1 MTRLRLIPS
10 TVAAQCPA
18 LNIKKPVPKT
28 PPNKPDCPQT
38 SVKINESANQLIGN
52 ASALLNKPLLKIS
65 ERSERSSLRHRIRM
79 VPESTGDEDPV
90 MPTKR
95 HSRSHSGSS
104 SSSASTV
111 SLTQIENSLETGVPL
126 FTTRDVPKSLYSFG
140 DLDTIFSKRIGKL
153 DVLNQTEHRPDRLN
167 YMILTNFENV
177 KHIEEMRMY
186 ASENLEWI
194 CNFDSKLGQPRL
206 TVDSQLPKPLFN
218 VCTGPEGKK
227 VFRSMGWYTIV
238 GVILHKPQSASLKAA
253 IEERYHG
260 ELLLTSK
267 FEAEMKKPLAEFYIQ
282 RDNHNPIEDPV
293 ERIVGGKKG
302 GEAWK
307 QLVKLRKTEDKERS
321 KTKNWY
327 TFYEVLPS
335 TRFFR
340 KEIVSTNVTLM
351 HKDHAHRC
359 YAAYTT
365 PAPCHSRCQAL

>member
-1 MTRLRLIPS
+1 MPENMPLPDIPELPERL
-10 TVAAQCPA
+10 
-18 LNIKKPVPKT
+18 
-28 PPNKPDCPQT
+28 
-38 SVKINESANQLIGN
+38 
-52 ASALLNKPLLKIS
+52 
-65 ERSERSSLRHRIRM
+65 SLRRIIHM
-79 VPESTGDEDPV
+79 VPESIGDEDSV
-90 MPTKR
+90 VSTRR

-111 SLTQIENSLETGVPL
+111 SLTQIETSLATGMPL
-126 FTTRDVPKSLYSFG
+126 LATRDVPKSLYSFG
-140 DLDTIFSKRIGKL
+140 DLDTIFSKRIGKI

-167 YMILTNFENV
+167 YMILTNSEKV

-186 ASENLEWI
+186 ASENLETI
-194 CNFDSKLGQPRL
+194 CTFDSKLGKPRL
-206 TVDSQLPKPLFN
+206 TVDSHLPKPLFN

-227 VFRSMGWYTIV
+227 VLRSMGWYTIV
-238 GVILHKPQSASLKAA
+238 GVILHKPQSSSLKSA

-267 FEAEMKKPLAEFYIQ
+267 LEAEMKKPLAEFYIQ

-307 QLVKLRKTEDKERS
+307 HLVKLRKTEDMERS

-335 TRFFR
+335 TRYFR
-340 KEIVSTNVTLM
+340 KEIVSTT
-351 HKDHAHRC
+351 
-359 YAAYTT
+359 
-365 PAPCHSRCQAL
+365 